1 MTQTPRVALLIGTS
15 RSYERGL
22 VRGIA
27 KYSALNGPWDFYRD
41 MPSVA
46 GGRELSIRT
55 LKDWSPQGLIV
66 REQKNM
72 RAILNLGLPVV
83 ISPSHRIVDGYANIR
98 TNDERIGQLAAEHLI
113 DCGLRSFAYCGMDH
127 AFVWSRGRRD
137 GFRRRIARIGLEV
150 QCYDP
155 PGKARQFNWSQ
166 QRKHMV
172 TWLRALPK
180 PLGLMV
186 CSDDHS
192 LYVMEACSL
201 AGCRIPDDV
210 AVVSVGDDAMICEL
224 SFPPLTSVALGA
236 SRGGYAAAENLA
248 QQMATGGKTRD
259 VVIEPTGVVRRGSS
273 DIVALDDP
281 EIAAAVRFIQ
291 QNAGRPLS
299 VADVVRATTMSRR
312 ALYTRFGIAT
322 GRGVAEYIRSVRSA
336 RAVRLLLETTM
347 SIAQIA
353 ATLHFPDEKNFARFF
368 RREEGMSPR
377 EFRSSKGIS

>member
-1 MTQTPRVALLIGTS
+1 
-15 RSYERGL
+15 
-22 VRGIA
+22 
-27 KYSALNGPWDFYRD
+27 
-41 MPSVA
+41 
-46 GGRELSIRT
+46 
-55 LKDWSPQGLIV
+55 
-66 REQKNM
+66 M

-83 ISPSHRIVDGYANIR
+83 ISPSHRIIDGYANIR
-98 TNDERIGQLAAEHLI
+98 TNDDRIGQLAAEHLI
-113 DCGLRSFAYCGMDH
+113 DCGLRNFAYCGMDH

-172 TWLRALPK
+172 TWLRSLPK

-248 QQMATGGKTRD
+248 QQMATWREDARCRD
-259 VVIEPTGVVRRGSS
+259 R
-273 DIVALDDP
+273 
-281 EIAAAVRFIQ
+281 
-291 QNAGRPLS
+291 
-299 VADVVRATTMSRR
+299 ADRCRTT
-312 ALYTRFGIAT
+312 
-322 GRGVAEYIRSVRSA
+322 
-336 RAVRLLLETTM
+336 RLLGY
-347 SIAQIA
+347 
-353 ATLHFPDEKNFARFF
+353 
-368 RREEGMSPR
+368 RRPG
-377 EFRSSKGIS
+377 